1 MPFSRIVSRLSIRGM
16 DGWMDGWMDLKKK
29 SNDIIHR
36 PIVIFFLF
44 FNYLPFQ
51 SRVKYQ
57 LIGRQKTNRRK
68 KGEGK
73 KKKGIPMEKYLPT
86 VHILIYFEK

>member
-1 MPFSRIVSRLSIRGM
+1 M
-16 DGWMDGWMDLKKK
+16 DGWMDGFKKK
-29 SNDIIHR
+29 KERYYPPSVRD
-36 PIVIFFLF
+36 FFPFF